1 MNDQSSINV
10 KAFNL
15 LDRILETQPNLLTE
29 KTGTQGGKR
38 VAEFC
43 ASFIETYSEWLEKN
57 GKYMK

>member
-1 MNDQSSINV
+1 MSDQESINV

-15 LDRILETQPNLLTE
+15 LDRILETQPNLFTE
-29 KTGTQGGKR
+29 KTGGKDGKR

-43 ASFIETYSEWLEKN
+43 KAFIETYAEWLEKN